1 MSPIVIPDDG
11 DKSMKF
17 EAHDAQRPSLRVRQQ
32 DAIIIIDDSSDEE
45 EGDMESQAAGA
56 THTQQGDP
64 QIRMNSHAQDPEYQ
78 RRELQQLH
86 TLLQVPPENINAFED
101 SDTVDSV
108 PFVAPT
114 LVPQQNL
121 IQLPPVIPVSF
132 KFLTISTVE
141 GEEGT
146 SCLNGN

>member
-45 EGDMESQAAGA
+45 EGDTESQAAGA

-86 TLLQVPPENINAFED
+86 TLLQVPPEKHKR
-101 SDTVDSV
+101 
-108 PFVAPT
+108 
-114 LVPQQNL
+114 L
-121 IQLPPVIPVSF
+121 
-132 KFLTISTVE
+132 
-141 GEEGT
+141 
-146 SCLNGN
+146 